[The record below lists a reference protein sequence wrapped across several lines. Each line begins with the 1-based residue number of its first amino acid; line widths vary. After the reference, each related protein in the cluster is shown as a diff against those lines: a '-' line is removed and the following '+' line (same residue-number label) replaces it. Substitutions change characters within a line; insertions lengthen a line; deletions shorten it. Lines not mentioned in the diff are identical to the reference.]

1 MACWLVVIMLGL
13 SQHGRWGSLFLRE
26 MCRGGA
32 MRPCCGR
39 RGASAAWKAVRQ
51 PAELV
56 CMYTLGLR
64 AAKTPRGHLTRVSLD
79 YGISVIY
86 YAISVRH
93 QRDL

>member
-1 MACWLVVIMLGL
+1 ML
-13 SQHGRWGSLFLRE
+13 WGSDAAVLWAAQRVGRVE
-26 MCRGGA
+26 
-32 MRPCCGR
+32 GR
-39 RGASAAWKAVRQ
+39 RQRV
-51 PAELV
+51 ELV
-56 CMYTLGLR
+56 CICTLGLR

>member
-1 MACWLVVIMLGL
+1 MACRLVVIMLGL
-13 SQHGRWGSLFLRE
+13 SQHGRWGSLFLSE
-26 MCRGGA
+26 MGFWGALRSWRWAAQRGG
-32 MRPCCGR
+32 RVECR
-39 RGASAAWKAVRQ
+39 RQR
-51 PAELV
+51 AELV
-56 CMYTLGLR
+56 CMCTLGLR